1 MRRRCGRTMAIWRYR
16 LTKLMALGR
25 VEFMDLLRAQ
35 WQLLVAAFLL
45 RVVPRGRLLRREGEL
60 ATAEV
65 RPSPAVEASARRMAL
80 AVSRVA
86 EHGPLLRPQCLVR
99 AVALDRLLRSAGIEA
114 GRIRI
119 GVRLRSGGFEAH
131 AWVELGELVLGD
143 EEWHVRTFT
152 PMTDMQTVL
161 P

>member
-1 MRRRCGRTMAIWRYR
+1 MAIWRYR

-25 VEFMDLLRAQ
+25 SEIVDLIRAQ

-45 RVVPRGRLLRREGEL
+45 RVVPRGRLLRQGGGVSTSE
-60 ATAEV
+60 ACPTPAAE
-65 RPSPAVEASARRMAL
+65 AFARRMAL

-86 EHGPLLRPQCLVR
+86 EHGPLLRPRCLVR
-99 AVALDRLLRSAGIEA
+99 AVAIDRLLRGAGIDG
-114 GRIRI
+114 GRVRV
-119 GVRLRSGGFEAH
+119 GVRLRGRDFEAH
-131 AWVELGELVLGD
+131 AWVELGGVILGD

-152 PMTDMQTVL
+152 PVTDMQPVR